1 MGKGAKTG
9 HALVFI
15 VATPSALC
23 STLGKPLRLV
33 VGKRKQFARL
43 GKASFCPPVVEISK
57 GKRLKNV
64 NF

>member
-1 MGKGAKTG
+1 MIEKNICYLYAINHVGKGAKTG

-33 VGKRKQFARL
+33 VGKGSRL
-43 GKASFCPPVVEISK
+43 HA
-57 GKRLKNV
+57 
-64 NF
+64 